1 MPVSTPVRV
10 LARAGVGLTAEG
22 VGDVVGAAG
31 MADVATFRGAAGNG
45 QVTFRG
51 AAADSPP

>member
-31 MADVATFRGAAGNG
+31 LADVA
-45 QVTFRG
+45 TFRG